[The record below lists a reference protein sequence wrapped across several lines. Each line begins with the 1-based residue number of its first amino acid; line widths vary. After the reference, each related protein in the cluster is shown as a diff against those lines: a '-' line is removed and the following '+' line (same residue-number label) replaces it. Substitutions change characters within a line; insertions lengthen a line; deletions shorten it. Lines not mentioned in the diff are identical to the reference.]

1 LPEVTPGKAL
11 YLDPLKNV
19 RASRRIVSQAPKCYN
34 KGKET
39 LSGDKAQK
47 GDAMRK
53 DRLLSEIKPLLKD
66 AYGSRFQSAVL
77 FGSEARAEG
86 RSESDVDILVLL
98 TGPVHLW
105 QDLQTAFRALYPL
118 SLRWGRPISPKPVDA
133 RLYESGVYPLY
144 REAQKEGFR

>member
-1 LPEVTPGKAL
+1 MDTQKEQI
-11 YLDPLKNV
+11 
-19 RASRRIVSQAPKCYN
+19 IVSQASKCYN

-39 LSGDKAQK
+39 LLRDNK
-47 GDAMRK
+47 GDAVRK

-86 RSESDVDILVLL
+86 RSDSDVDILVLL

-105 QDLQTAFRALYPL
+105 QDLQTALRALYPL

-144 REAQKEGFR
+144 REAQKEGFQV